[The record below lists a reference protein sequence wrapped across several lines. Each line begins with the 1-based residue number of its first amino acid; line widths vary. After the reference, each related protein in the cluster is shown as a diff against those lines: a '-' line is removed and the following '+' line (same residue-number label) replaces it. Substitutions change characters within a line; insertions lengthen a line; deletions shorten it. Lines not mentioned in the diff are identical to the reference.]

1 MYFIGIPYLPA
12 LFVDIKAFI
21 WLRISN
27 PEIGLKKNEFMWFLV
42 INKVS
47 VNVQSATLA
56 LRLVKELP
64 TLTE

>member
-12 LFVDIKAFI
+12 LFVDIKPFL

-42 INKVS
+42 INEVS